1 MYKRIPQTPLNT
13 FKSENLY
20 RQMDLKKKKATIL
33 KEALVKYWP
42 GQTKKIDTLKV
53 AK

>member
-13 FKSENLY
+13 FQSENPI
-20 RQMDLKKKKATIL
+20 DKWIKKKKKTTIL